1 LDYNHYSLLIL
12 SLVAISSGPLLYQLY
27 TFNRKA
33 IDVVDR
39 AVFLIVGGLVVFHLV
54 PHAIEDI
61 GWLAFPLLFIGASI
75 PAIIEK
81 GRGSL
86 HERAHIIT
94 ILIICIGILVHAFLD
109 GMALLMPHNHSHDAD
124 FGLPLA
130 VIFHRIPVGLTI
142 WMLARPQYGI
152 TKAIGIIAILCL
164 ATTLGF
170 FLSSYLSGII
180 DHTVTSGI
188 NAIVS
193 GSLLHILFHSP
204 HYPDHNH

>member
-1 LDYNHYSLLIL
+1 MDHNHYSLLIL

-33 IDVVDR
+33 IDIVDR

-54 PHAIEDI
+54 PHALEDI
-61 GWLAFPLLFIGASI
+61 GWLAFPLLFLGASI

-81 GRGSL
+81 GRDSL
-86 HERAHIIT
+86 HEKAHRTT
-94 ILIICIGILVHAFLD
+94 IVIICIGILVHAFLD

-152 TKAIGIIAILCL
+152 TKAIGIIAILCF

-193 GSLLHILFHSP
+193 GSLLHILFHRP